1 MREAG
6 GPGPTRPGGRRRA
19 TRTREAEDRLPYPAH
34 MAAEAPPAVA
44 RPHRE
49 GLGTWGR
56 LRRATP
62 WWALPLTV
70 VAALAA
76 FTGYSIWTSFFG
88 PGPNHVAEAGP
99 YLSPFF
105 SPLWWKTGPVTPAL
119 WVLWSPLGFRA
130 TCYYYRKAY
139 YRSFWLSPPACAVAD
154 AGSTGS
160 GLRQHY
166 SGETRFPL
174 LWNNIHR
181 YTWYFALIFAGILT
195 WDAIAAFRF
204 PNGIGLGV
212 GTILF
217 VLNAIFIWA
226 YTLGCHAGRH
236 LCGGN
241 LKRLS
246 QAPIRRWWWK
256 NVSSQ
261 LNAHHQL
268 YAWLSLFSIIVTDL
282 YTWLVASGTIHD
294 PRIF

>member
-1 MREAG
+1 
-6 GPGPTRPGGRRRA
+6 
-19 TRTREAEDRLPYPAH
+19 

-62 WWALPLTV
+62 WWAQPLTV

-139 YRSFWLSPPACAVAD
+139 YRSFFWDPPACAV
-154 AGSTGS
+154 GEI
-160 GLRQHY
+160 RRRY
-166 SGETRFPL
+166 RGETRLPL
-174 LWNNIHR
+174 VLNNLHRFFWYPAVIVVVFLWIEAFETFDDRGHLYLGLGTLFLLLNAVLLSA
-181 YTWYFALIFAGILT
+181 YTFGCH
-195 WDAIAAFRF
+195 AFRHLA
-204 PNGIGLGV
+204 GGGLDCYSCVRGGKSRFRLWRGV
-212 GTILF
+212 S
-217 VLNAIFIWA
+217 VLNANHPMWA
-226 YTLGCHAGRH
+226 WVSMFSVVWAEVYVRLVQAGMPDPH
-236 LCGGN
+236 L
-241 LKRLS
+241 R
-246 QAPIRRWWWK
+246 
-256 NVSSQ
+256 
-261 LNAHHQL
+261 
-268 YAWLSLFSIIVTDL
+268 F
-282 YTWLVASGTIHD
+282 
-294 PRIF
+294 

>member
-1 MREAG
+1 MSLAQHLEGPARPATVRVG
-6 GPGPTRPGGRRRA
+6 GPRGGPPLST
-19 TRTREAEDRLPYPAH
+19 
-34 MAAEAPPAVA
+34 V
-44 RPHRE
+44 
-49 GLGTWGR
+49 
-56 LRRATP
+56 LRRDNWRLQPVLVALGLLGFVAYVV
-62 WWALPLTV
+62 WA
-70 VAALAA
+70 ANRNGA
-76 FTGYSIWTSFFG
+76 FY
-88 PGPNHVAEAGP
+88 AGSVGRD
-99 YLSPFF
+99 YLSPLY
-105 SPLWWKTGPVTPAL
+105 SPCITHSCISSGYVWGGWSWWRVSPAWL
-119 WVLWSPLGFRA
+119 ILIFPGAFRA